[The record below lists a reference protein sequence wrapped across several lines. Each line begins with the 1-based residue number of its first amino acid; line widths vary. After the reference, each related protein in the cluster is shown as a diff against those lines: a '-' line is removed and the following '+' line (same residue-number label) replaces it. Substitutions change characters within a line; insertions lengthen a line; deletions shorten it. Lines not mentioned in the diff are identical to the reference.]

1 MRCPPRRPL
10 PLPPGA
16 PRRRRPPSG
25 TLTAETIALVNP
37 QKNYAQFLLRALLPT
52 IIHVVITLAAGY
64 SVGSEFRRRDARA
77 WLESA
82 GGDPVVALAGKLA
95 PLFGIFVLIM
105 LAEPFVLEGVLE
117 IPFRGD
123 VPLMIAAGCL
133 LIIAYLSLGAL
144 LQLLARDLATGLG
157 LAGLIA
163 SPAFGYAGVGF
174 PTIGM
179 NTFAQ
184 TWSAIL
190 PLRWYMAVLLGQAAR
205 GLPVSDLA
213 VPFAALAGLA
223 VLFAGLALAAHGE
236 PHAQAAGS
244 RRRGLPSRP
253 KREPAP
259 RGIGGAF
266 KAEWRRVLGT
276 RSAFSLLF
284 LAPLV
289 YGIYYPQPYLN
300 QILRKLPIAVVD
312 NDLSDLS
319 RQIVETL
326 DASGALSVVVRARTL
341 AEARTAIDR
350 GQAFAAVE
358 IPPGTERDVLKGI
371 TAHIPIY
378 ADATYLFIFKSTA
391 SGVATAIGTLTSELV
406 SRGARSDGSLVKAKL
421 ASSSPAD
428 VLLQPIFNPV
438 GGYASYVVPAAFIL
452 ILQQTLL
459 IGAAMLTGAALAAG
473 GGAFAGVLGRGV
485 AHLTIYLPAL
495 ALYLIVLPRI
505 YGFSTLGHLP
515 QIFALAAVF
524 LLATSFM
531 GQAVGAWFTRPENAT
546 ILLLATSLPQFFM
559 AGFAWPREAIP
570 DVALAFGRVFPAD
583 SAIDGLVRINQLGAG
598 IWEVAH
604 DWLVLWCLATCL
616 FRARGGLGVRG
627 QERTGACV
635 KPGLQPSLR
644 SLLAAGAVIYSSN
657 RSGSAAPIIGVV
669 RATEVRVEPEVNGQL
684 VSIAVEKGAR
694 VHAGD
699 VLARL
704 SAVELTAQLDQAR
717 AALASAAANRN
728 NVYAGVRRE
737 QVDSLK
743 AAIAKASSRLDYVQA
758 QLTRTS
764 TLARQSFESQQNL
777 DQAETD
783 VAGAQADV
791 EEAQANYDAAVAG
804 PTREERAIT
813 DTQVQAASAAVSVLE
828 RRLDK
833 MVLRAP
839 ADGVVSVI
847 AAEVGEN
854 VRAGQPILMVEAM
867 GRQWLSFNVREDHLG
882 GLAMGATVSVSAN
895 RRCWRRQIRHHRTSA
910 AGHLRDLAGRAGD
923 RRSRPQH
930 TPPASRSAGVAGRAG
945 ARHDRLDRTLTK
957 KQTPTAVSSE
967 RLQLRPQ
974 PTIHEPRIWFYPA
987 ARDCSSCR
995 L

>member
-1 MRCPPRRPL
+1 MRPASKPGFLRVARRECHWLFHDRVALLLIFGVPLFAFVVLTTVFSHPVIRGLGVTVVDEDKSDASRALVEYVAASPSLKIVDRSGTLSTAVQDIRSGKAISAIHIPPDFERDLKAQRRPQVVGFYNQQFL
-10 PLPPGA
+10 TPSGIASSGLSDSLSAAAAVAA
-16 PRRRRPPSG
+16 PASRAAPAPASVG

-64 SVGSEFRRRDARA
+64 SVGSEFRRRDARE

-82 GGDPVVALAGKLA
+82 GGDPVAALAGKLA
-95 PLFGIFVLIM
+95 PLFGIFFLIM
-105 LAEPFVLEGVLE
+105 LVEPLFLEGALQ

-123 VPLMIAAGCL
+123 LPLMVAAASL

-179 NTFAQ
+179 NAFAQ

-205 GLPVSDLA
+205 GLPVSDSA
-213 VPFAALAGLA
+213 VPFAVLAGLA
-223 VLFAGLALAAHGE
+223 VLFAGVALLRMASLTRKGWFETARPAE
-236 PHAQAAGS
+236 
-244 RRRGLPSRP
+244 LP
-253 KREPAP
+253 EAEETP

-276 RSAFSLLF
+276 RSAFTLLF
-284 LAPLV
+284 LAPLI

-319 RQIVETL
+319 RQIVQTL

-358 IPPGTERDVLKGI
+358 IPPNTERDVLKGI

-378 ADATYLFIFKSTA
+378 ADATFLFIFRSSAT
-391 SGVATAIGTLTSELV
+391 GVATAIGALTSELV

-421 ASSSPAD
+421 ASSSPAA

-438 GGYASYVVPAAFIL
+438 GGYASYVVPAAFVL

-459 IGAAMLTGAALAAG
+459 IGAAMLTGTALAAG

-495 ALYLIVLPRI
+495 ALYLVVLPRI

-515 QIFALAAVF
+515 QIFALASVF

-570 DVALAFGRVFPAD
+570 DAVLAFGRLFPAD
-583 SAIDGLVRINQLGAG
+583 SAIDGLVRINQLGAS
-598 IWEVAH
+598 IWEVVH
-604 DWLVLWCLATCL
+604 DWRILWGLALAYFVLAVISA
-616 FRARGGLGVRG
+616 FAVKRG
-627 QERTGACV
+627 QA
-635 KPGLQPSLR
+635 
-644 SLLAAGAVIYSSN
+644 
-657 RSGSAAPIIGVV
+657 
-669 RATEVRVEPEVNGQL
+669 
-684 VSIAVEKGAR
+684 
-694 VHAGD
+694 HA
-699 VLARL
+699 
-704 SAVELTAQLDQAR
+704 
-717 AALASAAANRN
+717 
-728 NVYAGVRRE
+728 
-737 QVDSLK
+737 
-743 AAIAKASSRLDYVQA
+743 
-758 QLTRTS
+758 
-764 TLARQSFESQQNL
+764 QS
-777 DQAETD
+777 
-783 VAGAQADV
+783 
-791 EEAQANYDAAVAG
+791 
-804 PTREERAIT
+804 
-813 DTQVQAASAAVSVLE
+813 
-828 RRLDK
+828 
-833 MVLRAP
+833 
-839 ADGVVSVI
+839 
-847 AAEVGEN
+847 
-854 VRAGQPILMVEAM
+854 
-867 GRQWLSFNVREDHLG
+867 
-882 GLAMGATVSVSAN
+882 
-895 RRCWRRQIRHHRTSA
+895 
-910 AGHLRDLAGRAGD
+910 
-923 RRSRPQH
+923 
-930 TPPASRSAGVAGRAG
+930 
-945 ARHDRLDRTLTK
+945 
-957 KQTPTAVSSE
+957 
-967 RLQLRPQ
+967 
-974 PTIHEPRIWFYPA
+974 
-987 ARDCSSCR
+987 
-995 L
+995 